1 MIADSA
7 IASIVSVLWLQP
19 RYAIQSARMSV
30 SCRGI
35 YTNAAMAVSLALQAC
50 MVVSA
55 KMSRLSL
62 DQPSLSSGLFL
73 TNWASSVC
81 HQGCFVEFWW
91 WGYMAPSRKKGVNK
105 AAAAAAACRRWKEGD
120 LVLAK
125 MKGYPTW
132 PAKVSDPVKWG
143 YTADVKKVLVFFFG
157 TQQIAFCGPAD
168 LEAFTEEKKDS
179 LLGKRHGKGS
189 DFGRAVREIID
200 SYEELRK
207 QEQVDGDITLGQTVS
222 TNGGKSEECVASSG
236 SKDEAIAPTA
246 DSSPKMSI
254 SSKLNDAL
262 ATQDVIQK
270 GNKMSDGN
278 NGNSAVTK
286 AHLPTTYSRKKHSGT
301 QTSAINGKVPSARR
315 ARSSCIYQNRTVSS
329 EDVVMN
335 NDCLH
340 SISREGTRRR
350 NKRARTSPISSDE
363 LGSNASPEEN
373 GSEIVAGES
382 DTKCVNEV
390 NSEQSNYQVM
400 EHEYA
405 MECSGGDMQLSQRL
419 EFQNK
424 AVIVKKKRKPSRK
437 RAITVTTEFPD
448 RTEKQSVSGIKIDK
462 TEAPQNDDLEN
473 SRGKFSKENGDEHLP
488 LVKRARVRMG
498 RTSLSSEATNKP
510 RQDCRIISDAED
522 ISVEGKPMAVTD
534 VPDPSFALRK
544 CTVNRPPLWEATKNK
559 NFGCLADGEA
569 ALPPS
574 KRLHRALEA
583 MSANVAE
590 DEPIS
595 PGGQSALKTVVNGS
609 LSQKGTEESVVQKP
623 NSPSNGVC
631 RNLPPPVEQNET
643 VDEVNTCSQPSGT
656 SSSPSQKVVEIA
668 YSKDSVMLHSCN
680 GTAETVSV
688 LEIPKPSSDAIEN
701 KEPPSECND
710 TSVVSL
716 AHSINECEF
725 ETSELK
731 EGSKKDPSDV
741 SGMHSDPVSS
751 NMENGAVLHDVNLL
765 QSSPQKSCNDN
776 AILEDTE
783 ATKKA
788 NMEVDNF
795 SSPINVAE
803 LKTVVPGPEPSHSS
817 VIIEDSLS
825 HKTVSGT
832 LASPLPTDGLDSSAR
847 VSPRNTTI
855 SNMTTSDNSTLPE
868 NTSSPAV
875 NEKPK
880 PTGNWSIISEGNA
893 ALTSFEASLAA
904 LTRTKKTID
913 RSTRLAIDCA
923 KFGIAVK
930 VVETIARSLEA
941 ETSLHKRVDLFF
953 LVDSIA
959 QCSRGLRG
967 EVGGLYPSAI
977 QAVLPRLLLA
987 AAPPGSSALE
997 NRRQCLKVLKLW
1009 QERKILPEPM
1019 IRHHIRELDSLN
1031 NMSSRI
1037 GNSSRRPFRN
1047 ERAFD
1052 DPIREVEDML
1062 VDEYGSNSS
1071 IQLSGFCMPTM
1082 LKDEKEE
1089 SDSDEEGFEAVTPE
1103 RDPQISEERDR
1114 VPTPAAEKHT
1124 HVLEDVDG
1132 ELEMEDVSPSR
1143 EGEITFLDNSASK
1156 SAAIAHLQ
1164 IRRDLPPLPID
1175 MPPSFPPLPISH
1187 PPPPGVS
1194 HPPPP
1199 PSASLPPPPPAP
1211 LPAPPPISDT
1221 LGNSADANPYAA
1233 NQNGDGDLQQSTSQS
1248 VHFHPVEGRD
1258 PRMDIQVP
1266 EPSSSS
1272 SFSSLPVPRPP
1283 VQANGPLRPPH
1294 PAPSSQFSYVQSD
1307 QSTRDIPPPSY
1318 PGRFHFVNS
1327 TDTEN
1332 CHSDHDRMH
1341 VPPHDDSWRF
1351 PPPPY
1356 SGPCLPDG
1364 PRGRYPPNM
1373 YHGPPYEPPMSN
1385 NGWHYPVRP
1394 VNHRETGPHRPY
1406 PDAPVP
1412 MGSRGP
1418 NYWRPR

>member
-1 MIADSA
+1 
-7 IASIVSVLWLQP
+7 
-19 RYAIQSARMSV
+19 
-30 SCRGI
+30 
-35 YTNAAMAVSLALQAC
+35 
-50 MVVSA
+50 
-55 KMSRLSL
+55 
-62 DQPSLSSGLFL
+62 
-73 TNWASSVC
+73 
-81 HQGCFVEFWW
+81 
-91 WGYMAPSRKKGVNK
+91 MAPSRKKGASK
-105 AAAAAAACRRWKEGD
+105 AAATAAACRKWKVGD

-125 MKGYPTW
+125 MKGYPSW
-132 PAKVSDPVKWG
+132 PAKVSKPEDWG
-143 YTADVKKVLVFFFG
+143 YKADLKKVLVFFFG
-157 TQQIAFCGPAD
+157 TQQIAFCSPAD

-179 LLGKRHGKGS
+179 LLGKRHGKGA
-189 DFGRAVREIID
+189 DFVRAAREIID
-200 SYEELRK
+200 SYEELKK
-207 QEQVDGDITLGQTVS
+207 QEQADGVITLGQTVS
-222 TNGGKSEECVASSG
+222 TNGVKSEECVASSG
-236 SKDEAIAPTA
+236 SKDEALAPTA

-262 ATQDVIQK
+262 ATQDVLHK
-270 GNKMSDGN
+270 GDIISEGN

-286 AHLPTTYSRKKHSGT
+286 APLPTTYSRKKHSGT
-301 QTSAINGKVPSARR
+301 HMSASNGRVPSARR

-329 EDVVMN
+329 EDAVMN
-335 NDCLH
+335 NDRL
-340 SISREGTRRR
+340 SSMPREVTQRRS
-350 NKRARTSPISSDE
+350 KRARTSPSSSDGM
-363 LGSNASPEEN
+363 GSNASPEEN
-373 GSEIVAGES
+373 GSEIVTGDS
-382 DTKCVNEV
+382 DTKSFNEV
-390 NSEQSNYQVM
+390 NCVQSGYKVM
-400 EHEYA
+400 EHENA
-405 MECSGGDMQLSQRL
+405 MECSEGDMQLSQRL
-419 EFQNK
+419 ELQNK

-448 RTEKQSVSGIKIDK
+448 RADRQSTSGIEMNK
-462 TEAPQNDDLEN
+462 TEPAQNADFEN
-473 SRGKFSKENGDEHLP
+473 SRGKFTKENGDEHLP

-498 RTSLSSEATNKP
+498 RTSLSSEAANKP
-510 RQDCRIISDAED
+510 RQDCTIISDAEVF
-522 ISVEGKPMAVTD
+522 SAEGDPMAVME
-534 VPDPSFALRK
+534 VADPSFTLRK
-544 CTVNRPPLWEATKNK
+544 CTVNKPPLWEATKNK

-583 MSANVAE
+583 MSANVAD

-595 PGGQSALKTVVNGS
+595 PGGPSALKTIVNGS
-609 LSQKGTEESVVQKP
+609 LSPKETEESVVQKS

-631 RNLPPPVEQNET
+631 SKLAPPAEEKQT
-643 VDEVNTCSQPSGT
+643 VDKDNTCSQPSGT
-656 SSSPSQKVVEIA
+656 SSSPSQKAVEIA
-668 YSKDSVMLHSCN
+668 DSKDSVMLHSCN
-680 GTAETVSV
+680 GTAETVLV
-688 LEIPKPSSDAIEN
+688 LQSPKPSSDAIEN
-701 KEPPSECND
+701 KESPGECND
-710 TSVVSL
+710 TSVVSI
-716 AHSINECEF
+716 AHSNIECQF

-731 EGSKKDPSDV
+731 EGSKKDSSDV
-741 SGMHSDPVSS
+741 SEMHSDPISS
-751 NMENGAVLHDVNLL
+751 NLENGVVFHDMNLL
-765 QSSPQKSCNDN
+765 QSSPLKSCNDN
-776 AILEDTE
+776 AILVDTE

-788 NMEVDNF
+788 NMEVDELP
-795 SSPINVAE
+795 SSTNVAE

-817 VIIEDSLS
+817 VIEDSLG
-825 HKTVSGT
+825 HKTGSGT
-832 LASPLPTDGLDSSAR
+832 RESPPPTDGLDSSTRA
-847 VSPRNTTI
+847 SPRNTTI
-855 SNMTTSDNSTLPE
+855 FKISASDNSTLPE
-868 NTSSPAV
+868 NSSSPAV

-893 ALTSFEASLAA
+893 ALASFEASLGA

-1052 DPIREVEDML
+1052 DPIREVEGML

-1089 SDSDEEGFEAVTPE
+1089 SDSDGEGFEAVTPE
-1103 RDPQISEERDR
+1103 RDPQIPEERDK
-1114 VPTPAAEKHT
+1114 VPTPPAEKHT

-1132 ELEMEDVSPSR
+1132 ELEMEDVAPSR
-1143 EGEITFLDNSASK
+1143 EGEITSIDDSK
-1156 SAAIAHLQ
+1156 SAGTSHLQ
-1164 IRRDLPPLPID
+1164 IRQDLPPLPID
-1175 MPPSFPPLPISH
+1175 MPPSFPPLPSS
-1187 PPPPGVS
+1187 PPPPPPASLPPPPPPHLVSLPPPLPASLPPPPPPPVSLPPPPPPPTSFPLPPGVS
-1194 HPPPP
+1194 LPLPPGVSLPPPP
-1199 PSASLPPPPPAP
+1199 APASLPPPPPASH
-1211 LPAPPPISDT
+1211 PAPPPISDT
-1221 LGNSADANPYAA
+1221 LGNSADANPYAS

-1248 VHFHPVEGRD
+1248 AHYHSVEGRD
-1258 PRMDIQVP
+1258 PRMDMQVP

-1307 QSTRDIPPPSY
+1307 QSSRDIPPPSY

-1332 CHSDHDRMH
+1332 FHSDHDRMH

-1394 VNHRETGPHRPY
+1394 VNHREMGPHRPY